1 MFPMTRLAT
10 AAVTGVLSLAVTGA
24 AAFAAFQPVTAP
36 AETTALIS
44 DQAQVT
50 TAAHPERKGAFE
62 ALEQILSRLV
72 ENGTITQAQKEA
84 ILKAVREAAD
94 HERDGDRHLKEI
106 WESLMRLSIDHL
118 GLTKEQVS
126 EALRSGKSLG
136 ELADA
141 TPGKSREGLISYLV
155 AQVTALID
163 KAVAEGKITQ
173 EQADR
178 VKASLRER
186 IVRFV
191 DHTYQERPGKDR
203 DKDREKDKDKDRGKD
218 RGKHVQVQ
226 AFMGDLMKAAT
237 DYLGIER
244 GQITRQM
251 AQGKSLGQI
260 ANETAG
266 KSRDGM
272 VQALVTAA
280 NANIDD
286 AAAKG
291 KLTADQATQAKER
304 VPGAVEKFVDASRQ
318 KQPKA

>member
-126 EALRSGKSLG
+126 EALRSGRSLG

-155 AQVTALID
+155 AQVTALVD

-173 EQADR
+173 GQADR

-186 IVRFV
+186 VVRFV
-191 DHTYQERPGKDR
+191 DHKYQERPGRDR
-203 DKDREKDKDKDRGKD
+203 DKDREKDKDRGKD

-291 KLTADQATQAKER
+291 KLTADQATQAKGR
-304 VPGAVEKFVDASRQ
+304 VPGAVEKFVDATRT
-318 KQPKA
+318 KPAR

>member
-36 AETTALIS
+36 AETTALVS

-173 EQADR
+173 EQAHR
-178 VKASLRER
+178 VMASLRER

-191 DHTYQERPGKDR
+191 DHKYEQRPRKDR
-203 DKDREKDKDKDRGKD
+203 DKDRDKD

-237 DYLGIER
+237 EYLGTER
-244 GQITRQM
+244 GQIVSQM

-291 KLTADQATQAKER
+291 KLTAEQTAQAKER
-304 VPGAVEKFVDASRQ
+304 VRGAVEKFVDASRQ
-318 KQPKA
+318 KKPKA